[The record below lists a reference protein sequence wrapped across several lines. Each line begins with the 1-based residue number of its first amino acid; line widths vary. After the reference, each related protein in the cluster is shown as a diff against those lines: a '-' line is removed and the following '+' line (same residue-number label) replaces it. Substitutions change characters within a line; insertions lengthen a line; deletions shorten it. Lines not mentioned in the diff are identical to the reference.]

1 MKLACVIGWPVAQSL
16 SPCLHGHWLAEHGI
30 DGLYAALAVR
40 PEDFV
45 RVVRG
50 LGLAGFRGLS
60 VTVPHKQAAF
70 ALAHRRDGFAERAGA
85 VNQLVFRDDG
95 SVDGL
100 NTDVVGLIASLRE
113 AGVNVTGRPAVLLG
127 AGGAA
132 RAARVALEELGA
144 GEIRQ
149 LNRTQGRAGARG
161 LEHWADAARDT
172 ALVVNATSA
181 GMKGAPSLSL
191 DLAVLPKDAAVCDI
205 VYNPL
210 ETPLLKQ
217 ARALGLKTVDGLGM
231 LMHQAVPAFEAFFGA
246 RPQVTPALRYVLER
260 ALAHG

>member
-16 SPCLHGHWLAEHGI
+16 SPSLHGHWLEEHGI

-40 PEDFV
+40 PQDFV

-50 LGLAGFRGLS
+50 LGLAGLCGLS
-60 VTVPHKQAAF
+60 VTVPHKEAAF
-70 ALAHRRDGFAERAGA
+70 ALATRRDAFAERAGA

-95 SVDGL
+95 SIDGL
-100 NTDVVGLIASLRE
+100 NTDVVGLVAGLRE
-113 AGVNVTGRPAVLLG
+113 AGMDVAGRPAVLLG

-132 RAARVALEELGA
+132 RAARVALEEVGA
-144 GEIRQ
+144 SEIRQ
-149 LNRTQGRAGARG
+149 LNRTSGRGGAEG
-161 LEHWADAARDT
+161 LERWADAARDA

-181 GMKGAPSLSL
+181 GMKGSPSVAL
-191 DLAVLPKDAAVCDI
+191 DLAVLPKHAAVCDI

-217 ARALGLKTVDGLGM
+217 ARTLGLTTVDGLGM
-231 LMHQAVPAFEAFFGA
+231 LMHQAVPAFEAFFGTK
-246 RPQVTPALRYVLER
+246 PQVTPALRRVLEE